1 MTDQPGAVPSSRP
14 AAPAE
19 PPGTPAATEAPQAPE
34 APETPEA
41 PEAPEALDAPYGTVE
56 VVRGVTM
63 PAAPTRKRGRETAT
77 DMVRSLLVILV
88 PVLVLVFI
96 VARQPSPDPVRTV
109 DWQAIAAGAAA
120 SADFPVVGPTGGP
133 ARWRATSARYEPVPG
148 QSEATLWHLGFI
160 SSADTYVGM
169 EQSDADA
176 ESFVRDVVDKA
187 VTAGEVSLGGATWTR
202 YTVGAN
208 GYRSLV
214 RPWGTSTVVV
224 TGSADW
230 RELEAYA
237 GSLAVVP
244 PPSGLAS
251 GGASPSA

>member
-1 MTDQPGAVPSSRP
+1 MPVTDQPEAVPSPPSPGP
-14 AAPAE
+14 ADPSEASAA
-19 PPGTPAATEAPQAPE
+19 GTSGAGGTSEAS
-34 APETPEA
+34 
-41 PEAPEALDAPYGTVE
+41 DAPYGTVE
-56 VVRGVTM
+56 VARGVTM

-120 SADFPVVGPTGGP
+120 AADFPVVGPTGEP

-148 QSEATLWHLGFI
+148 QSEAALWHLGFI
-160 SSADTYVGM
+160 SAAETYVGM

-244 PPSGLAS
+244 PPSGLAP
-251 GGASPSA
+251 GGASPSASAAS